1 MRDYD
6 KERLERHAEREKL
19 LGDREFKVG
28 GEVFIFKANVAVDV
42 LRRLTSDTPLTGA
55 AYIDAI
61 EASCLEMI
69 EDEGDAHD
77 RFHEILTRADD
88 PVTMEDLQIVFTG
101 LVEDAFRRPTEASS
115 PSTDG
120 DAPTGTGSTETS
132 STEPAEASAA

>member
-6 KERLERHAEREKL
+6 KERLERHVEREKL
-19 LGDREFKVG
+19 LGDRQFKIG
-28 GEVFIFKANVAVDV
+28 GEFFTYKANVAVDV

-55 AYIDAI
+55 DYIDAI

-69 EDEGDAHD
+69 EDTDDGHE
-77 RFHEILTRADD
+77 RFHLLLTRSDD
-88 PVTMEDLQIVFTG
+88 PITMEDLQIVFTG

-120 DAPTGTGSTETS
+120 DASTGTSSTETS
-132 STEPAEASAA
+132 STGPAVASVA